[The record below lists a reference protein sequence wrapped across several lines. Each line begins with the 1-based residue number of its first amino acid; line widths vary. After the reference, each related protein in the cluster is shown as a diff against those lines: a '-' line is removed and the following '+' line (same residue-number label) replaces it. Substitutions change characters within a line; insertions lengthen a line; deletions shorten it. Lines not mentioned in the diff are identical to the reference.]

1 MKIVVLMEDKALEK
15 KELETEHGL
24 SVYME
29 LDGKKILFDT
39 GQSGKFIDNANALNV
54 DLKDLDYVLISHG
67 HYDHSGGLERLIE
80 EVSPH
85 IELFVGKNF
94 FHDKY
99 SLRDSGDYEYVGNP
113 FDRSYLEEKEI
124 KTEYVDVDMLNITEN
139 LMVFTNFN
147 RKDEF
152 ENNNQK
158 MFLKEDGVYKLDT
171 FPDEISIGIKT
182 DKGLIVVVGCSH
194 PGIVN
199 ILETIMDRTGMKI
212 HQVIGGTHLI
222 EEDDDKIKKVIDYLK
237 EKDIKYISACHCTGK
252 QGETM
257 LSQELEDG
265 FMEMKTGDI
274 LRV

>member
-1 MKIVVLMEDKALEK
+1 MKIVVLIEDKEVGK
-15 KELETEHGL
+15 KGLETEHGL

-29 LDGKKILFDT
+29 VDDKKILFDT
-39 GQSGKFIDNANALNV
+39 GQSGKFIDNAKALDV
-54 DLKDLDYVLISHG
+54 DLKSLDYVLISHG
-67 HYDHSGGLERLIE
+67 HYDHSGGLKRLIGE
-80 EVSPH
+80 IGTD
-85 IELFVGKNF
+85 IELFVGKDF
-94 FHDKY
+94 FDNKY
-99 SLRDSGDYEYVGNP
+99 SLRESGDYKYVGNP
-113 FDRSYLEEKEI
+113 FDRSYLREKGI
-124 KTEYVDVDMLNITEN
+124 KTEYVDSDMLNITEN

-147 RKDEF
+147 RKEEF

-158 MFLKEDGVYKLDT
+158 MFLKEGGVYKLDE

-199 ILETIMDRTGMKI
+199 ILDTIMDRTGMKI
-212 HQVIGGTHLI
+212 HQVIGGTHLV
-222 EEDDDKIKKVIDYLK
+222 EEDDDKINKVIDYLK
-237 EKDIKYISACHCTGK
+237 EKDIKFVSACHCTGK

-257 LSQELEDG
+257 LGQQLEDG